1 LVQPGPGLLELLKGY
16 VPASDQIRDAI
27 AKPTPENEKRALNAV
42 SPTVD
47 ILRDIFEYA
56 THLGNSITCQ
66 TSN

>member
-1 LVQPGPGLLELLKGY
+1 MVQPGPGLLELLKGY